1 MSWLQRL
8 LASSRV
14 TYRPDSF
21 TLTSRGKYSRLRQW
35 LNDLA
40 ESNRPVV
47 LLCHF
52 ESTFLEIQDT
62 LDQFEIDFDILAK
75 SLTRTVLMQQFE
87 QRPLKPALTLASM
100 LQIDDLA
107 PNRSSGIASMKL
119 AMIVL
124 ERYPNPVRDELIERF
139 ARSLGCPVQL
149 GYLLSFDDPLLR
161 ELLGQNFIDLMQQ
174 LGLGENDLVSSA
186 MSSRALSRAI
196 RRRIRNIV
204 DETAAKSPLEWL
216 AANRDLKRG

>member
-8 LASSRV
+8 LGSSRV

-35 LNDLA
+35 LSDLA
-40 ESNRPVV
+40 ETNRPVI

-52 ESTFLEIQDT
+52 ESTFLEVQDS
-62 LDQFEIDFDILAK
+62 LDRFEIDFDILAR
-75 SLTRTVLMQQFE
+75 SVTRALLTEQFE
-87 QRPLKPALTLASM
+87 KETGKPALTMASM

-107 PNRSSGIASMKL
+107 PNQSSGLAYMKL
-119 AMIVL
+119 AIIVL
-124 ERYPNPVRDELIERF
+124 ERYPNPARDQLIERF

-149 GYLLSFDDPLLR
+149 GYLLSFEDPLLR
-161 ELLGQNFIDLMQQ
+161 ALLGQDFIDLMQQ
-174 LGLGENDLVSSA
+174 LGLGEHDLVSSA

-196 RRRIRNIV
+196 RRRIKGVV
-204 DETAAKSPLEWL
+204 DEAAAKSPLEWL
-216 AANRDLKRG
+216 AENRPARRG